1 MRNFLRLKV
10 FLESGTLEEGPLED
24 HDKIIRRETIHLC
37 SVWKRI
43 LDIRTLER
51 S

>member
-1 MRNFLRLKV
+1 MRNFSRLKV
-10 FLESGTLEEGPLED
+10 FLESGTLED
-24 HDKIIRRETIHLC
+24 HDKIIRRETFHLC
-37 SVWKRI
+37 PVWKRI